1 MTTSLLEVRDLRT
14 VFHTREAVIHA
25 VNSVSFDLRQGEIL
39 GVVGESGSG
48 KSVTMMSLL
57 DLLPVPPAEIAGG
70 RVMFDG
76 RMLLDMQPE
85 ELRRIRGREI
95 GFVFQ
100 NPMASLNPVFSV
112 GFQLM
117 EPLRRHLG
125 LSRRAARARAAE
137 LLELVGI
144 PDAERRLSDY
154 PHQFSGGMC
163 QRAMIAIALSCTPRI
178 LIADEPTT
186 ALDVTVQS
194 QILEL
199 IETLRRKLGMAVIWI
214 THDLGVVAEI
224 ADRVLVMY
232 AGQIVEQAR
241 VEDLFTHPRHPYTR
255 ALLRTIPTTRD
266 DVPARLRTIP
276 GQTPTLVAGLVE
288 CPFRPRCEEA
298 FARCRQEVPRRV
310 ACTDTHDAACFL
322 VYGPGADAPAL

>member
-1 MTTSLLEVRDLRT
+1 
-14 VFHTREAVIHA
+14 
-25 VNSVSFDLRQGEIL
+25 
-39 GVVGESGSG
+39 
-48 KSVTMMSLL
+48 MMSLL

-76 RMLLDMQPE
+76 RMLLGMRPE

-100 NPMASLNPVFSV
+100 NPMTSLNPVFSV

-125 LSRRAARARAAE
+125 LSRRAARARAVE
-137 LLELVGI
+137 LLEVVGI

-163 QRAMIAIALSCTPRI
+163 QRAMIAIALSCRPRI

-186 ALDVTVQS
+186 ALDVTIQS

-199 IETLRRKLGMAVIWI
+199 IETLRRKIGMAVIWI

-224 ADRVLVMY
+224 AERVLVMY
-232 AGQIVEQAR
+232 AGQIVEHAR
-241 VEDLFTHPRHPYTR
+241 VEDLFTRPRHPYTR
-255 ALLRTIPTTRD
+255 ALLRTIPTTHG

-276 GQTPTLVAGLVE
+276 GQTPTLVADLVE
-288 CPFRPRCEEA
+288 CPFRPRCEDA
-298 FARCRQEVPRRV
+298 FARCRREVPQRI

-322 VYGPGADAPAL
+322 VYGSGADAPAL